1 MGRNMLHEERLGV
14 GEDIEDSVLIL
25 GCGNAQG
32 LGRRLRVMA
41 GREVVRG
48 VREAEDDDSH
58 HRAGVAAAGREIRID
73 GT

>member
-1 MGRNMLHEERLGV
+1 MLQEERLVV
-14 GEDIEDSVLIL
+14 GEDIEDSVLKL

-32 LGRRLRVMA
+32 LGRRLGVMA

-58 HRAGVAAAGREIRID
+58 HIAGAAAAGRGIRID